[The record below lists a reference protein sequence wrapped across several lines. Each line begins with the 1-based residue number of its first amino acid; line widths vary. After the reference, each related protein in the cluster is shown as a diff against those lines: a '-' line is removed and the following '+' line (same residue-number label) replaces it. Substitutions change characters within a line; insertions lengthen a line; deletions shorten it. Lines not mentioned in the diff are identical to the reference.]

1 MDKSKI
7 IDYIISEWAMRSP
20 DGLAGGYDTDENLS
34 TLEEIMLMEYGM
46 SGYEFDMLLE
56 TLDEIGRPYD
66 PKFLTKNADGE
77 VVFGGKFK
85 HPKYPPGTKLADVLA
100 GKKRIMN
107 WAKYNKLQTT
117 KALSDKEREERINKN
132 KYEDFAAPNGKR
144 AGSVGARWIEK
155 AVASTGEEGE
165 RFYNA
170 YDTMEMDQAIASYS
184 NGQYDRIIDAIE
196 GSGKEKKG
204 LGRGE
209 LFFVWLMKGY
219 KSGGTAEVDLVFG
232 SVEKDIEMKEL
243 TGKSKKDVVSIS
255 APTLKGYYNTRFR
268 IGIDELATEIRKSGN
283 SGITAESP
291 DSYDFEKNPSLATFL
306 VRVLETYPGPSEGD
320 RAKMLRSLVNFCS
333 LLRTT
338 EMPTN
343 LFNALAE
350 IGVKLGS
357 VSSSKTQPPPEPE
370 TPRTAK
376 AVIVVAGEK
385 EEFAID
391 PNDAKKEIDAIVNN
405 QKPDLTLKVKSSVE
419 KKTQK
424 DYEGEAK
431 TLIYFKEKYT
441 VDKIS
446 QELRKLLK
454 NKYSGLI
461 VIDKRAG
468 NKARFVSADSEFMFL
483 NLGLNKINFVLPET
497 TAPSDFSED

>member
-1 MDKSKI
+1 
-7 IDYIISEWAMRSP
+7 
-20 DGLAGGYDTDENLS
+20 
-34 TLEEIMLMEYGM
+34 
-46 SGYEFDMLLE
+46 
-56 TLDEIGRPYD
+56 
-66 PKFLTKNADGE
+66 
-77 VVFGGKFK
+77 
-85 HPKYPPGTKLADVLA
+85 
-100 GKKRIMN
+100 
-107 WAKYNKLQTT
+107 
-117 KALSDKEREERINKN
+117 
-132 KYEDFAAPNGKR
+132 
-144 AGSVGARWIEK
+144 
-155 AVASTGEEGE
+155 
-165 RFYNA
+165 
-170 YDTMEMDQAIASYS
+170 
-184 NGQYDRIIDAIE
+184 
-196 GSGKEKKG
+196 
-204 LGRGE
+204 
-209 LFFVWLMKGY
+209 
-219 KSGGTAEVDLVFG
+219 
-232 SVEKDIEMKEL
+232 
-243 TGKSKKDVVSIS
+243 
-255 APTLKGYYNTRFR
+255 
-268 IGIDELATEIRKSGN
+268 
-283 SGITAESP
+283 
-291 DSYDFEKNPSLATFL
+291 
-306 VRVLETYPGPSEGD
+306 
-320 RAKMLRSLVNFCS
+320 
-333 LLRTT
+333 
-338 EMPTN
+338 MPTN

-483 NLGLNKINFVLPET
+483 NLGLNKINFVLPGT